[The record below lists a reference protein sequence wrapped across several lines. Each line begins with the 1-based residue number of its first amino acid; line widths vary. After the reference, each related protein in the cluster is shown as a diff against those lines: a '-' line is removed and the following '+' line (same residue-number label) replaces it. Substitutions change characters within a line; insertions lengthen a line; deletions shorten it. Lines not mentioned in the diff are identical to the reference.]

1 MKLFFVLPEATIQSR
16 KVSSIESSF
25 HIFRIVVIEA
35 TAAVLSCID
44 LFAVAFTMLG
54 VGECFGLG
62 NLFFVFLCLSRSP
75 LSILSAHIVKHY
87 TTLLSINSLSCRTGL
102 EERENA
108 TGDKQDKVNE
118 LVNFFPVYDV

>member
-16 KVSSIESSF
+16 KVSNIESSF
-25 HIFRIVVIEA
+25 HVFRSVVREA
-35 TAAVLSCID
+35 AATAVLSCID

-54 VGECFGLG
+54 EHLGLG

-108 TGDKQDKVNE
+108 TADKQDKVNE